1 MPNEIDAIVEG
12 LRNLK
17 RPEDVNQAY
26 ATVDRWN
33 RESRTADLLALSA
46 AIEKACDANG
56 AAKVPYEAV
65 ADHVEEVLALTPGP
79 DHVDALFALLA
90 KDRVRSVQRAR
101 PFELRV
107 RAFASRLGYGQSKE
121 ALVATIERL
130 GGKPEHTEILACWM
144 HETVLRGT
152 ALDREPA
159 VAAFHARLVAEHHPL
174 GDMPLKLLSAE
185 TEAPTYMPMYG
196 ANAISN
202 AVDRLESG
210 PTSMRTVPP
219 PGEHEAPKATRIDD
233 AAIDVR
239 LREAVNPW
247 THGSNGKVE
256 AQVFRLEPALESA
269 SPGRWLLR
277 ALSLECVEGT
287 EALHAERAGV
297 DAVWGALFAAAAN
310 GGAYSSGLGGAYGR
324 RAAWTTLGALVDAPT
339 DATPEQIDARAPTAQ
354 FLVFGSRSGSSGWW
368 HEVAWDIGMLAL
380 RPGGATVAVLAA
392 TDTD

>member
-1 MPNEIDAIVEG
+1 MPNEIAGIVES
-12 LRNLK
+12 LRNLE
-17 RPEDVNQAY
+17 RAEDVNQAY

-33 RESRTADLLALSA
+33 RESRTADLLALA
-46 AIEKACDANG
+46 DALEKACDANG
-56 AAKVPYEAV
+56 AAKFPYEAV

-79 DHVDALFALLA
+79 DHIDALFALLA

-107 RAFASRLGYGQSKE
+107 RAFASRLGHGQPKE

-130 GGKPEHTEILACWM
+130 GDKPEHMEILACWM

-174 GDMPLKLLSAE
+174 GELPLKLLSAE

-219 PGEHEAPKATRIDD
+219 PGEHEAPTATRIDD

-239 LREAVNPW
+239 LREAINPW

-324 RAAWTTLGALVDAPT
+324 RAAWTTLGALVDAPP
-339 DATPEQIDARAPTAQ
+339 DATPEQIDARAPAAQ
-354 FLVFGSRSGSSGWW
+354 FLVFGSQSGSAGWW